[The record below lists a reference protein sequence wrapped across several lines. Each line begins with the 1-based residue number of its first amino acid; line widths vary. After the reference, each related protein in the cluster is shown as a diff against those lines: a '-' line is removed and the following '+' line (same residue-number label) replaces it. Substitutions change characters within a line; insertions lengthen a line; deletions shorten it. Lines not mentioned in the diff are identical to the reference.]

1 MVIRLT
7 HVNVL
12 FDKNLCRSVSV
23 ERWRKTAPGSV
34 ACGCQTHQTHAV
46 SPIRHQADRA
56 VQQAAHPVS
65 AVSWAG
71 WATKPTMESETWP
84 TTGQKLS
91 ARRDFRNWYRPLYRT
106 LLLSHFRCPSCRRE
120 KTRVH
125 WELPLISSWW
135 DHEVIVTSYQQ
146 SSISFQQIS
155 SYIKLGKVTDWL
167 TH

>member
-1 MVIRLT
+1 MSLSIRPWLR
-7 HVNVL
+7 L
-12 FDKNLCRSVSV
+12 RGDARRAMSDSFWL
-23 ERWRKTAPGSV
+23 
-34 ACGCQTHQTHAV
+34 GCMWLSDTPDTAV
-46 SPIRHQADRA
+46 SPICHQADRA

-65 AVSWAG
+65 AVSWAS

-84 TTGQKLS
+84 TTAQKLS
-91 ARRDFRNWYRPLYRT
+91 ARWDFRNWYRPLYRI
-106 LLLSHFRCPSCRRE
+106 LLLFHFRCPSCRRE

-135 DHEVIVTSYQQ
+135 DHEVIVTSYQK

-155 SYIKLGKVTDWL
+155 AYIKLGKVTAWL